1 MIKLLKGDYIQN
13 VFTCSSNT
21 IIRCVHADNTTTDI
35 QSESINMGSSVS
47 SGEKLTKE
55 IIKAELVVP
64 VKM

>member
-1 MIKLLKGDYIQN
+1 M
-13 VFTCSSNT
+13 
-21 IIRCVHADNTTTDI
+21 HADNTTTDI